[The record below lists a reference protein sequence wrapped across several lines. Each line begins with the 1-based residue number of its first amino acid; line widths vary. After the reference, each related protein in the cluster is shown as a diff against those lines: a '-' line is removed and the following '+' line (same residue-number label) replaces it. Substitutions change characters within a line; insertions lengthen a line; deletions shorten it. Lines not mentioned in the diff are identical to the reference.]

1 MVQSDRRAE
10 IEAYTSMISSK
21 GKSTS
26 QWYLVKVMQF
36 SPQKLKN
43 KKYKLGGNKILEFNE
58 HIIAL
63 EAMIELDFFVVRI
76 VHSSLEMLLC

>member
-1 MVQSDRRAE
+1 
-10 IEAYTSMISSK
+10 
-21 GKSTS
+21 
-26 QWYLVKVMQF
+26 MQF

-63 EAMIELDFFVVRI
+63 EAMIELDFFVVHI

>member
-36 SPQKLKN
+36 SPQK
-43 KKYKLGGNKILEFNE
+43 KKCKLGGNKILEFNE

-63 EAMIELDFFVVRI
+63 EVMIELDVFVVHI
-76 VHSSLEMLLC
+76 VHSSLEMLVC

>member
-36 SPQKLKN
+36 SPQKKIIN
-43 KKYKLGGNKILEFNE
+43 K
-58 HIIAL
+58 
-63 EAMIELDFFVVRI
+63 
-76 VHSSLEMLLC
+76 